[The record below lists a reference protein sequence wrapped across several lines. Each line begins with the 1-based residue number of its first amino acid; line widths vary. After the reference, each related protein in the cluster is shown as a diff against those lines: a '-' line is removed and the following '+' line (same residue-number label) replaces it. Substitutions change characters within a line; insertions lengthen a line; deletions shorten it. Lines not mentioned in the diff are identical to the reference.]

1 MNPETAI
8 ITGLIAGF
16 FGSVHCVGMCGGIA
30 GMLHAQVPSGRGWLA
45 FGFHGGRI
53 SSYLIIA
60 LIATLIGMLPSQW
73 VPDQAPVVMRLFLG
87 FLMVFMA
94 AFIAL
99 PGRFRDRIGEAL
111 SPLTQR
117 LMPLFKHFLPVRT
130 LDQATGLGL
139 LWGLLPCGLL
149 YMIIAS
155 AVLLADPMA
164 TVFMVLAFGLGTT
177 PALLGT
183 GLVALRV
190 RSMTNRRDLRWVAA
204 LVMGM
209 AGLLVALGPIL
220 IHVIDHPFVHFL
232 ADCVAPRS

>member
-1 MNPETAI
+1 
-8 ITGLIAGF
+8 
-16 FGSVHCVGMCGGIA
+16 MCGGIA